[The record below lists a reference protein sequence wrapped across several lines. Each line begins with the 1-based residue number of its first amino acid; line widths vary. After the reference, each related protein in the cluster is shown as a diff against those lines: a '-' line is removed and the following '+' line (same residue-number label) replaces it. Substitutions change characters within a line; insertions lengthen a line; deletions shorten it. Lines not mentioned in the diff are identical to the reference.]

1 MMREISDLVFLLLFQ
16 NGIKTM
22 FENIE
27 CLVNKERFQKDL

>member
-16 NGIKTM
+16 NGIKSN

-27 CLVNKERFQKDL
+27 LVNKECFQKDL